1 MSAMDI
7 AAKLFGNPARIKV
20 LRLFLS
26 NPETPFDL
34 KLVAKRAQLDT
45 DEVRKEFS
53 LLSKLGL
60 IKPKTFTKETEIPP
74 RRKGDRPTY
83 KRQKVNGYIFDET
96 FTQVDGLNGFL
107 LNFEYLDRNEIA
119 ERFKKAGRI
128 KFLAL
133 SGVFLQPRN
142 GTVDITIVGDGFNKN
157 MIDTEMRKLEAELG
171 TELVYTVLETQD
183 FLYRVTMYDKFVR
196 DILDFPH
203 VRVIEKV
210 KVR

>member
-1 MSAMDI
+1 MDI
-7 AAKLFGNPARIKV
+7 AAKLFGNPPRIKV
-20 LRLFLS
+20 LRLFLA
-26 NPETPFDL
+26 NPDTPFDL
-34 KLVAKRAQLDT
+34 KLVAKRAQLQT
-45 DEVRKEFS
+45 DEVRREFS

-60 IKPKTFTKETEIPP
+60 IKPKAFTKVTEIAA
-74 RRKGDRPTY
+74 RRKGERPTY
-83 KRQKVNGYIFDET
+83 KRQKANGYIFNEA
-96 FTQVDGLNGFL
+96 FTQVEGLKGFL
-107 LNFEYLDRNEIA
+107 LNFEYLDRDEIA
-119 ERFKKAGRI
+119 DRFKKAGRI

-133 SGVFLQPRN
+133 SGVFLQSTL
-142 GTVDITIVGDGFNKN
+142 GTVDITIVGEGLHKG

-171 TELVYTVLETQD
+171 TELVYAVLDTQD